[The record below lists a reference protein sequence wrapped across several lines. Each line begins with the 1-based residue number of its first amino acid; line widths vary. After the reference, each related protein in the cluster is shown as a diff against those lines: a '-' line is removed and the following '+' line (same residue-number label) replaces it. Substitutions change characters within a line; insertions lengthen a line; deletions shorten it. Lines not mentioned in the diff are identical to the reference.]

1 MKKPIAII
9 AGEPNSIS
17 SEIIFKSWK
26 LRKKHTYKPLIVI
39 GSFHLLNLQRKKLKY
54 RIKLRKVR
62 DSFLISKHNRHELM
76 VYDVKY
82 MQRLPFQKISN
93 RSNKYIFNCFDIAI
107 NLLKNKRI
115 LGFINCPIA
124 KEFLFKNKHQ
134 GITEFLSK
142 KMGKHEKETMLIYNK
157 KLSVSP
163 LTTHIRLKDVSSK
176 IKKSKI
182 LNNVNLIYNFF
193 KRNFNK
199 KPNIGILGLNPHN
212 YSSMKKIDES
222 KIILSAIKTIK
233 KSKIKVMGPISP
245 DTSFMLFKKYKLDVI
260 IGMYHDQVLTPFKT
274 LFKYDAINIT
284 LGLPCIRVSPDHG
297 VAENIMG
304 KKIANP
310 KSLIECI
317 KFFNHIK

>member
-62 DSFLISKHNRHELM
+62 DSFLISKNNRHELM

-82 MQRLPFQKISN
+82 MQRLPFQKISI
-93 RSNKYIFNCFDIAI
+93 RSNKYIFNCFDIVI

-163 LTTHIRLKDVSSK
+163 LTTHVRLKDVSSK

-212 YSSMKKIDES
+212 YSSMRKIDES
-222 KIILSAIKTIK
+222 KIILSAIRTIK

-284 LGLPCIRVSPDHG
+284 LGLPCIRVTPDHG

>member
-93 RSNKYIFNCFDIAI
+93 RSNKYIFNCFDVAI
-107 NLLKNKRI
+107 NLVKNKKI

-124 KEFLFKNKHQ
+124 KETLFKNKHQ

-142 KMGKHEKETMLIYNK
+142 KMGKYEKETMLIYNK

-182 LNNVNLIYNFF
+182 LNNVNLINNFF

-212 YSSMKKIDES
+212 YSSMRKIDES
-222 KIILSAIKTIK
+222 KIILSAIRTIK

>member
-1 MKKPIAII
+1 MIKPIGII

-17 SEIIFKSWK
+17 SEVIFKSWI
-26 LRKKHTYKPLIVI
+26 LRKKNTYKPLIVI

-62 DSFLISKHNRHELM
+62 DSFLVSKHNKHELM

-115 LGFINCPIA
+115 LGLINCPIA
-124 KEFLFKNKHQ
+124 KESLFKNKHQ

-163 LTTHIRLKDVSSK
+163 LTTHILLKDVSNK

-182 LNNVNLIYNFF
+182 LNNVNLINNFF

-212 YSSMKKIDES
+212 YSFMKKIDES
-222 KIILSAIKTIK
+222 KIILSAIRTIK

-245 DTSFMLFKKYKLDVI
+245 DTSFMFFKKYKLDVI

-284 LGLPCIRVSPDHG
+284 LGLPCIRVTPDHG

-310 KSLIECI
+310 KSLVECI